1 MREIIAARGL
11 AKSYGEVKAVDGL
24 DLSIR
29 EGEFFG
35 FLGPN
40 GAGKTTTIRIL
51 TGIIRPNHGEVTIDG
66 FTPQEKRK
74 IGRIIGVVP
83 ESRGFYDWMT
93 GEEYLDFFAALYG
106 IRKDE
111 REERISTLLSD
122 TGLLSARNRTIGAY
136 SRGMRQRLGLA
147 RALINGP
154 KILFLDEPTL
164 GLDPQGQEDIQH
176 LLTKMN
182 RQGVTIFL
190 SSHQLHEVENLCS
203 TIAIIDN
210 GRLVAQGTIDQLRQ
224 KTGMSET
231 YYIRIKGS
239 GAILSTREFSPQID
253 TVKEGRDSTDFIF
266 HGTSK
271 GANTLLDK
279 LRQEKIPVLEFRTQR
294 ESLTDIFLNLTPKS

>member
-1 MREIIAARGL
+1 MREIINTRNVT
-11 AKSYGEVKAVDGL
+11 KSYGRVRAVDGL
-24 DLSIR
+24 SLTIR

-51 TGIIRPNHGEVTIDG
+51 TGIISPDHGEVTIG
-66 FTPQEKRK
+66 GLTPQEKRE

-93 GEEYLDFFAALYG
+93 AEEYLDFFAALYG
-106 IRKDE
+106 IKKDE
-111 REERISTLLSD
+111 KVKRISSLLSD
-122 TGLLSARNRTIGAY
+122 TGLLSARDKTIGAY

-164 GLDPQGQEDIQH
+164 GLDPQGQEDIQR
-176 LLTKMN
+176 LLMN
-182 RQGVTIFL
+182 MNGQGVTIFL
-190 SSHQLHEVENLCS
+190 SSHLLHEVENLCS
-203 TIAIIDN
+203 TIAIIDK

-224 KTGMSET
+224 KTPMSET
-231 YYIRIKGS
+231 YYLRIKGS
-239 GAILSTREFSPQID
+239 GAVLLRSEFSSYID
-253 TVKEGRDSTDFIF
+253 SVKERRDVTDFIF
-266 HGTSK
+266 HGTSE
-271 GANTLLDK
+271 GANRLLDK
-279 LRQEKIPVLEFRTQR
+279 LRQKKIPVLEFRTQT